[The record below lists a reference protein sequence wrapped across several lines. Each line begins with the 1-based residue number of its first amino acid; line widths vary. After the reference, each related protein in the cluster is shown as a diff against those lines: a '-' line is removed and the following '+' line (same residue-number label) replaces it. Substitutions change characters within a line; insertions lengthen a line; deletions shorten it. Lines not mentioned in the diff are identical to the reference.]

1 MFEKSFK
8 KVSNEYHDFYI
19 QCDALLP
26 ENVFEN
32 FRNKRIETY
41 WLARKVTSKIKKLS
55 WAY

>member
-8 KVSNEYHDFYI
+8 NVSNEYHDFYI

-55 WAY
+55 